1 MTNRDFYNAVI
12 DFETL
17 TDEQK
22 LECIEHAKA
31 EINKLDATNEKRKA
45 TTALK
50 AQEKEAE
57 RAPIREAIVAC
68 LDAETAKTATTLIAE
83 AGVAIT
89 PQSVPHLLKA
99 LIDAGE
105 IVKTKVKIAGKK
117 TAQVGYLKA

>member
-1 MTNRDFYNAVI
+1 MTNRDFYEAVI
-12 DFETL
+12 NFENL

-22 LECIEHAKA
+22 TECFEHAKA
-31 EINKLDATNEKRKA
+31 EIDKLDATNEKRKA
-45 TTALK
+45 ATALK

-68 LDAETAKTATTLIAE
+68 LDTETAKTATTLIEE
-83 AGVAIT
+83 AGVATT

-99 LIDAGE
+99 MIDAGE
-105 IVKTKVKIAGKK
+105 IVKTKVKVAGKK